1 MFKRITSGAGPIAWM
16 FAIAFLVFAT
26 AISLLTRSA
35 GAAEPVALIVGI
47 NGGATEP
54 ALQAFSEIQDGAELL
69 LEQGARVTFLHYQRC
84 EEVTVESG
92 MLTLRAGTYRIV
104 GGHIVGRTARGCPK
118 TGTLGTSRE
127 VGGVLFRGD
136 TALHLS
142 PSATVVITGPGAGE
156 IERARIESPAGEFAG
171 TIEVSEGIVDLEALS
186 PRMKEGEEFSL
197 ELLKRSGAP
206 ALRITLLSAF
216 MRNDL
221 AVIRVE

>member
-1 MFKRITSGAGPIAWM
+1 MKRMTSGAGPIAWM
-16 FAIAFLVFAT
+16 FATATLIFAT
-26 AISLLTRSA
+26 AMPLLTRSV

-54 ALQAFSEIQDGAELL
+54 ALQTFSEIQDGAELM

-92 MLTLRAGTYRIV
+92 MLTLRTGSYRIV

-118 TGTLGTSRE
+118 TGTLETTRE

-136 TALHLS
+136 IALQLS
-142 PSATVVITGPGAGE
+142 PSATLVIIGPGADE
-156 IERARIESPAGEFAG
+156 IDRARIESSAGELAG

-186 PRMKEGEEFSL
+186 PRMKVGEEFSL

-206 ALRITLLSAF
+206 ALRVSLLSAL
-216 MRNDL
+216 MRNDF